1 DGPRS
6 CARTY
11 RVMVG
16 SVASAASHPRS
27 RSRRVTAQIP
37 TLSLLDGDPAE
48 QAVDAVVIGVYSQDA
63 DAPAPLLLASGAES
77 IAVAFDGRLV
87 ETLVLLGATGAA
99 GEVTKLATLGT
110 VTAPLVV
117 AVGLGAEPAGAQP
130 GPETL

>member
-1 DGPRS
+1 
-6 CARTY
+6 
-11 RVMVG
+11 M
-16 SVASAASHPRS
+16 
-27 RSRRVTAQIP
+27 TAQIP

-99 GEVTKLATLGT
+99 GEVTKLD
-110 VTAPLVV
+110 
-117 AVGLGAEPAGAQP
+117 AVFAKAGI
-130 GPETL
+130 PETLGRSTLAWLLKYGLLVRVLGVTVAEHK